1 MGKLIRATYP
11 AEFSIGILALIFII
25 TSLLS
30 HQIFAVSFS
39 DLNQHKSVYFGMFLV
54 GIAVVIM
61 ILIIWEEILFPIKVM
76 EVNGGV
82 VFKNHRTKLLTQLF
96 IYCSIPAIF
105 IFIYFEY
112 KVNHVRFFIWA
123 AVCMAAPVLEKIA
136 SGINNYNDFLI
147 MTNEKI
153 EFKDNEKAGNFEI
166 RNLESITIINDE
178 RNIFHKIQL
187 TTINKDDIIID
198 LDEMEL
204 DAFYDSIKKYITAHY
219 GHLLKVSK
227 GN

>member
-1 MGKLIRATYP
+1 MGKIVRSTYP

-25 TSLLS
+25 TSILS
-30 HQIFAVSFS
+30 HQIFAVPFS
-39 DLNQHKSVYFGMFLV
+39 DLNEHKSVYFGMFLV
-54 GIAVVIM
+54 GMAVVIM
-61 ILIIWEEILFPIKVM
+61 ILIIWEEILFPIKVV

-82 VFKNHRTKLLTQLF
+82 VFRNHRTKLLTQSL
-96 IYCSIPAIF
+96 IYCSIPVIF

-153 EFKDNEKAGNFEI
+153 EFKDNDKAGNFEI
-166 RNLESITIINDE
+166 RDLKSITIINDE
-178 RNIFHKIQL
+178 RNIIHKIQL
-187 TTINKDDIIID
+187 TTNNDNVIID

-219 GHLLKVSK
+219 GHLLKVTK
-227 GN
+227 AN